1 MPDSPEILTVQPS
14 GPLRGR
20 LRVPGDKSISH
31 RALIL
36 GAIAHGRTSIQ
47 GLLASGD
54 IDATRRCLEAIGV
67 AIEERGGTVH
77 VDGAGRDGLRA
88 PETILDCG
96 NSGTTMR
103 LLAGVLAGQPFTSRL
118 SGDASLSMRPM
129 DRIAEPLE
137 AMGAAVVTGDEGRPP
152 LEIRGQRPLSA
163 VSHVS
168 PVASA
173 QVKSCVL
180 LAGLYADGRTQITE
194 PAPSRDHTERMLEA
208 FGCPVDRLGNRIAID
223 GGNPLKATAL
233 TIPGDPSAAAFLA
246 VAATLVPGSDIVLE
260 GVGMNPTRSGFID
273 VLHQMGADIT
283 VTEEREEGGEPVAD
297 LRIRH
302 ARLDGAVVDPAWVPS
317 AIDEFPALF
326 VAAAAAK
333 GQTIISGAGELRV
346 KESDRIAVMAR
357 ALAVLGVQVAERP
370 DGMELEGGSI
380 GGGEVDAAGDHR
392 CAMALAVAALVAG
405 APIRIT
411 SASGMAASYPGFL
424 NDLSVLSGHQDENGL

>member
-1 MPDSPEILTVQPS
+1 MPEFPDTLTVRPS
-14 GPLRGR
+14 GPLRGH

-36 GAIAHGRTSIQ
+36 GAIADGRTSIR
-47 GLLASGD
+47 GLLASED

-67 AIEERGGTVH
+67 AIEERGDTVH
-77 VDGAGRDGLRA
+77 VEGAGRDGLLEPA
-88 PETILDCG
+88 AALDCG

-118 SGDASLSMRPM
+118 SGDVSLSRRPM
-129 DRIAEPLE
+129 DRIAEPLQ
-137 AMGAAVVTGDEGRPP
+137 AMGAAVVTSDEGRPP

-223 GGNPLKATAL
+223 GGKPLKATAL
-233 TIPGDPSAAAFLA
+233 TVPGDASAAAFLA

-260 GVGMNPTRSGFID
+260 GVGMNPTRSGFIA

-326 VAAAAAK
+326 VAAAAAN
-333 GQTIISGAGELRV
+333 GETTISGAGELRV

-357 ALAVLGVQVAERP
+357 ALAILGVQVAERP
-370 DGMELEGGSI
+370 DGMQLD
-380 GGGEVDAAGDHR
+380 GGGIAGGQVDAAGDHR
-392 CAMALAVAALVAG
+392 CAMALAVAALAAG
-405 APIRIT
+405 APIHIT
-411 SASGMAASYPGFL
+411 GASGMAVSYPGFL
-424 NDLSVLSGHQDENGL
+424 DDLAVLSGQQDENGP